1 MININNLSKEQV
13 QMAIELSKVQET
25 DTITNEQAKIA
36 YSLYISLNEKP
47 NWTRSIEYEDIV
59 HYNNS
64 DVRDSLDFFK
74 VTERIVYLARWCLN
88 ILPFNGLFSEFGKL
102 PLTRNNE
109 SFIEYLEDIFEK
121 YYSMLVFIKSN
132 IPLEYKEL
140 LSDQTLKNTK
150 ELCNKI
156 IDSIQEY
163 YSGFPDQA
171 FIELN
176 KGFVSNLSFPGYL
189 KNNMKLTGSMKNKF
203 YKMRIG
209 TEYTFSKNE
218 MFHIPFECRGLVSTN
233 RYSIPGLPCVYLGH
247 TPLTCWEELN
257 KPDLNTIQTS
267 LFVSQNIN
275 YLDLSIT
282 PAELMKDLI
291 NKFYLF
297 DLTDM
302 KRIYSSLCD
311 YIVLWPLIAACSI
324 RVKNNK
330 DSFKPEYII
339 PQLLLQ
345 IIRKSSF
352 DGISYFSTKIDS
364 YTHETG
370 ALYKNFAFPVQ
381 TQEKKG
387 LCPIL
392 KGKFEVTNAVPW
404 QLFQMYKDEEVSIPN
419 PLSTQGRLEFIE
431 GMPIAYTSTDF
442 CKLEKF
448 LMNYWFKQDGKIK
461 MLSPSIIF

>member
-1 MININNLSKEQV
+1 MININNLSKEQI

-36 YSLYISLNEKP
+36 HTLYNSLHKKP
-47 NWTRSIEYEDIV
+47 NLNRINDYQKTV

-64 DVRDSLDFFK
+64 YERDCFDFFK
-74 VTERIVYLARWCLN
+74 LTDRIVYLSRWCLN
-88 ILPFNGLFSEFGKL
+88 ILPFNCLFSEVGKL
-102 PLTRNNE
+102 PLTRKDE
-109 SFIEYLEDIFEK
+109 SFIEYLEGIFGK
-121 YYSMLVFIKSN
+121 YYSMLVFIQNN

-140 LSDQTLKNTK
+140 LSDQTLINTEK
-150 ELCNKI
+150 LCNKI

-163 YSGFPDQA
+163 YNGFPAQA
-171 FIELN
+171 FTDLN
-176 KGFVSNLSFPGYL
+176 IGFVNNLSLPGYL
-189 KNNMKLTGSMKNKF
+189 ENTMKLTGSMKNKF

-218 MFHIPFECRGLVSTN
+218 MFHIPLECRGLVSTN

-247 TPLTCWEELN
+247 TPLACWEELN

-291 NKFYLF
+291 NKFYSF
-297 DLTDM
+297 DLTNM
-302 KRIYSSLCD
+302 KRIYSSLRD
-311 YIVLWPLIAACSI
+311 YIVLWPLIAACSV
-324 RVKNNK
+324 RVKNK
-330 DSFKPEYII
+330 RDSFKPEYII

-364 YTHETG
+364 YTDETG

-404 QLFQMYKDEEVSIPN
+404 QLFQMYKDEKLSALSPF
-419 PLSTQGRLEFIE
+419 STQGKLEFIE

-448 LMNYWFKQDGKIK
+448 LMNYWLKQDGKIK
-461 MLSPSIIF
+461 ILSPNITF